1 MIAIITGDIVNS
13 RGLPIH
19 WINNLKRALSHVQ
32 SKKKKWEIY
41 RVDSFQVELSVSDA
55 LLSAIYIKACIKVMK
70 KADIRI
76 GIGVGKKGIIG
87 NKVTEANGEA
97 FVNSGK
103 VFDDLKLT
111 KATMAFETPWLF
123 FNDEINLYLKLAL
136 IAMDNWSPVSA
147 EMVKYVLE
155 NKDSKQDKIAEL
167 SGRSQ
172 SSVSEALNRAYYS
185 EIVKLEE
192 RYRSRVSELMN
203 E

>member
-1 MIAIITGDIVNS
+1 MQG
-13 RGLPIH
+13 
-19 WINNLKRALSHVQ
+19 
-32 SKKKKWEIY
+32 KKKKWEIY
-41 RVDSFQVELSVSDA
+41 RGDSFQVELSVSDA

-70 KADIRI
+70 KADVRI
-76 GIGVGKKGIIG
+76 GVGVGKKGIIV

-111 KATMAFETPWLF
+111 KATMAFETLWLA

-136 IAMDNWSPVSA
+136 IAMDNWSPVLA

-192 RYRSRVSELMN
+192 RYRSRVAELMN